1 MPSKTTSSDIITQ
14 LQAYNKDLKELHNTS
29 LFDVEQY
36 ISMFR
41 KFDEIKLS
49 NAEAQDKQKQLDEVQ
64 KDFNELYKQS
74 QVNKTDYDKKI
85 KDIQQQKQT
94 YIDHNLSKDTD
105 TNKLIDVLKSGVL
118 DYKYAV
124 KLIKDNNDIKQRIR
138 DGKYVIARQGNRVA
152 LIAVDKNIVGATQ
165 ELTNFLQQQ
174 DGKNISNVI
183 LSNVPVYN
191 NGSRVLP
198 FDKDVQDLPDNV
210 LKIYFSVVD
219 NDNISWVKDSKQAK
233 LHCDVVEDVLKR
245 LMEYQQKYGSGKKL
259 SVQMECSSD
268 GIDTLLNGVLSA
280 KQGDSRHCL
289 SLGHGSICM
298 SLIPREGW
306 NGVKPETTA
315 KTVYELFQTAVRDG
329 YNATQQDMA
338 FVNLDIS
345 SNDGRFEY
353 HNIGST
359 NSFLKELGRLQE
371 EYNCGRMNVDKQA
384 FLVAINDEIITGVA
398 NNENLQNKK
407 APWFTGIKHKDIL
420 KNVQENKN
428 AYNGIQVR
436 VMSDMA
442 NEIESKN
449 TMHNKT
455 AGVNKEN
462 KDGVSH
468 NANVDKNTNNSTI
481 SATVVNDKVNKSI

>member
-1 MPSKTTSSDIITQ
+1 MQSSTSSEIIAQ
-14 LQAYNKDLKELHNTS
+14 LRTYNEVLEKHKNLLSPDTDKTIS
-29 LFDVEQY
+29 LFGRLDT
-36 ISMFR
+36 IAS
-41 KFDEIKLS
+41 S
-49 NAEAQDKQKQLDEVQ
+49 NEEAQNKQKQLV
-64 KDFNELYKQS
+64 ELQTEFDANYKQY
-74 QVNKTDYDKKI
+74 QMHKDDYDKK
-85 KDIQQQKQT
+85 KQDVQQQEAA
-94 YIDHNLSKDTD
+94 YISNCFSNNTD
-105 TNKLIDVLKSGVL
+105 TGTLIDVLRSGVL
-118 DYKYAV
+118 EYKYAV
-124 KLIKDNNDIKQRIR
+124 ELIQHSDDIKQKIK
-138 DGKYVIARQGNRVA
+138 DGKYVIARRGNRVA
-152 LIAVDKNIVGATQ
+152 LIAIDKDILGYKW